1 MRAEIIEVIKSVALN
16 YVHFEPGPPLFKLMQ
31 DILQS
36 RNWKQTFGVSLPQQ
50 PTLCSNEFLQTL
62 AKEYNNCKDKETK
75 KQVKEN
81 AKAQKQ
87 KLLIGNTK
95 AKSKLAMVGDTP
107 LDMSSRVEAAK
118 KIGRIR
124 YYGDEKRRL
133 LSIVASDFP
142 YSLLQNLFQCSP
154 NTITAA
160 RVHSILFGRGG
171 VPPNDFKFSRQR
183 VSPKILEELTEF
195 LNRDDI
201 ARASSCRGVLVDG
214 KETAVRY
221 WQDTLK
227 NIVQQYLLE
236 NPNGVKRTFIYTHLP
251 KSFRMNTMLAGL
263 CNLCDDFGHTN
274 FDTMCELVHEI
285 ANLGGGESNS
295 FDPTSLA
302 KQLRDY
308 QTFLKRK
315 YSKLVERHSTCL
327 ELCLTHAFGT
337 CSEEHPDSLQEV
349 TQFYQACD
357 NLSTSLQNSSNSVTG
372 EKLEQKLQESI
383 STHWSY
389 VSHLLRTKHQA
400 DYYKYVLKNLKPGE
414 CVVVVDYKMKLEL
427 GKRTRENQRDWYGKR
442 GISLHGFY
450 VTAQLLPDKRSAE
463 VIDLWSEDTRQD
475 TWFTQ
480 SALDV
485 GFRWLES
492 AFPGFKV
499 YLFSGK
505 F

>member
-1 MRAEIIEVIKSVALN
+1 MRAEIIETLKSVALK
-16 YVHFEPGPPLFKLMQ
+16 YVHFEPGPPLVQLME

-36 RNWKQTFGVSLPQQ
+36 RNWKQLFGSLQQ
-50 PTLCSNEFLQTL
+50 PSSHANEFLQAL
-62 AKEYNNCKDKETK
+62 AKEYKSCKDKEAR
-75 KQVKEN
+75 KQ
-81 AKAQKQ
+81 AKVNSKGQKQ

-95 AKSKLAMVGDTP
+95 AKSKIAMFRDTP
-107 LDMSSRVEAAK
+107 LDVNSRVEAAK

-124 YYGDEKRRL
+124 HYGDEKQHL
-133 LSIVASDFP
+133 LSIVASDYT
-142 YSLLQNLFQCSP
+142 YSFLQNLFQCSP

-171 VPPNDFKFSRQR
+171 VPPCDFKFSRQQ
-183 VSPKILEELTEF
+183 VSPQILQELTEF

-221 WQDTLK
+221 WQDSIK

-251 KSFRMNTMLAGL
+251 KNFRSNTMLEGL

-274 FDTMCELVHEI
+274 FDVMCELVHEI

-295 FDPTSLA
+295 FDPALVV
-302 KQLRDY
+302 KELRDY
-308 QTFLKRK
+308 LTFLKRN
-315 YSKLVERHSTCL
+315 YSKLAERHSTCL
-327 ELCLTHAFGT
+327 ELCLTYAFGT
-337 CSEEHPDSLQEV
+337 CSEEHPDSLQEM
-349 TQFYQACD
+349 TKFYQVCD
-357 NLSTSLQNSSNSVTG
+357 KLTTSLQNSANSTAS
-372 EKLEQKLQESI
+372 EKLERKLQESI

-400 DYYKYVLKNLKPGE
+400 DYYKFVLKHLKPGE
-414 CVVVVDYKMKLEL
+414 CVIVMDYKMKLEL
-427 GKRTRENQRDWYGKR
+427 GVRTWENQGDWYGKR
-442 GISLHGFY
+442 GISLHGLC
-450 VTAQLLPDKRSAE
+450 VIAQVLPDQQSAE
-463 VIDLWSEDTRQD
+463 VIDLWCEDTKQD

-485 GFRWLES
+485 GFCWLES